1 MSAILRAA
9 SIDDLRRLACRRVP
23 RVAFDYMDGGAESE
37 NGLARNRAAFDR
49 IRLVPRYLVDVT
61 TRDITRELFGRR
73 WSMPLGVA
81 PTGLASLIW
90 PGADFMLARAAA
102 AADVPFILST
112 AATASLEEVAK
123 AAPGHGWFQLYA
135 GRDQHIVDDL
145 VRRAHAAGYPVLV
158 VTVDIPVPGK
168 RDRDIRN
175 GLTLP
180 LRPRPGTI
188 VDVLRRPAWL
198 WASARA
204 GSPRFR
210 NIEPYVKAK
219 RATSLAE
226 AMAVQTAGNFDWGR
240 LRLVRDAWPG
250 RLVVKGLMA
259 PDDVKRAADEGADG
273 VILSNHGGRQLDAG
287 PAPIELLPRA
297 LEAAGGRIPV
307 MIDSGIRHGGD
318 VLRALA
324 LGAAFCFVARA
335 TLYGVAAGGQPGAAK
350 ALAILR
356 DETDRTL
363 GQLGC
368 RALAEL
374 GPGHLWSES

>member
-1 MSAILRAA
+1 MSAIHRAA
-9 SIDDLRRLACRRVP
+9 SIEDLRRLARRRVP
-23 RVAFDYMDGGAESE
+23 RVAFDYMDGGAGSE
-37 NGLARNRAAFDR
+37 NGLTRNRAAFDR
-49 IRLVPRYLVDVT
+49 LRLVPRYLVDVT
-61 TRDITRELFGRR
+61 VRDLTTKLFGRR
-73 WSMPLGVA
+73 WSMPLGIA
-81 PTGLASLIW
+81 PTGLAGLIW
-90 PGADFMLARAAA
+90 PGADLILARAAV

-112 AATASLEEVAK
+112 AATESLEEVAK
-123 AAPGHGWFQLYA
+123 VAPDHGWFQLYA
-135 GRDQHIVDDL
+135 GRDQDIVDDL

-180 LRPRPGTI
+180 LRPRAATI
-188 VDVLRRPAWL
+188 VDVLSRPRWL
-198 WASARA
+198 LASARA

-210 NIEPYVKAK
+210 NIEPYVKTA
-219 RATSLAE
+219 RAISLAE

-240 LRLVRDAWPG
+240 LARVRDAWPG
-250 RLVVKGLMA
+250 KLVVKGLMA
-259 PDDVKRAADEGADG
+259 PEDVARAAEEGADG

-287 PAPIELLPRA
+287 VAPIEILPRA
-297 LEAAGGRIPV
+297 LEAAAGRIPV
-307 MIDSGIRHGGD
+307 MLDSGIRQGGD
-318 VLRALA
+318 VVRALA

-335 TLYGVAAGGQPGAAK
+335 TLYGVAAGGAAGAAK

-368 RALAEL
+368 RSLGEL
-374 GPGHLWSES
+374 GPDRLWTGD

>member
-1 MSAILRAA
+1 MSLARAV
-9 SIDDLRRLACRRVP
+9 SIDDLRRLARRRVP

-37 NGLARNRAAFDR
+37 SGLARNRAAFDR
-49 IRLVPRYLVDVT
+49 LRLVPRYLVDVSS
-61 TRDITRELFGRR
+61 RDISTELFGRR
-73 WSMPLGVA
+73 WAMPFGVA

-102 AADVPFILST
+102 AADVPYILST
-112 AATASLEEVAK
+112 AATASLEDVAK

-135 GRDQHIVDDL
+135 GRDQDIVDDL

-168 RDRDIRN
+168 RDRDLRN

-180 LRPRPGTI
+180 LRVSARQ
-188 VDVLRRPAWL
+188 VADVLRRPAWL
-198 WASARA
+198 LASARA
-204 GSPRFR
+204 GAPRFR
-210 NIEPYVKAK
+210 NIEPYVKAA

-226 AMAVQTAGNFDWGR
+226 AMALQTSGNFDWGR
-240 LRLVRDAWPG
+240 LKRVRAAWPG
-250 RLVVKGLMA
+250 KMVVKGLMA

-287 PAPIELLPRA
+287 PAPIELLPQA
-297 LEAAGGRIPV
+297 LAAVQGRIPI
-307 MIDSGIRHGGD
+307 MLDSGIRRGGD

-335 TLYGVAAGGQPGAAK
+335 TLYGVAAGGEAGAAR

-356 DETDRTL
+356 DEVDRTL

-368 RALAEL
+368 RALREL
-374 GPGHLWSES
+374 GPDRLWTGD

>member
-1 MSAILRAA
+1 MSVARAA
-9 SIDDLRRLACRRVP
+9 SIDDLRRLARRRVP

-37 NGLARNRAAFDR
+37 NGLARNRAAFER

-61 TRDITRELFGRR
+61 TRDISTELFGRR

-112 AATASLEEVAK
+112 AATASLEDVAK

-135 GRDQHIVDDL
+135 GRDQDIVDDL

-180 LRPRPGTI
+180 LRPRAGT
-188 VDVLRRPAWL
+188 VLDVLRRPAWL

-210 NIEPYVKAK
+210 NIEPYVKST

-226 AMAVQTAGNFDWGR
+226 AMALQTAGNFDWGR
-240 LRLVRDAWPG
+240 LALVRAAWPG
-250 RLVVKGLMA
+250 KLVVKGLMA
-259 PDDVKRAADEGADG
+259 PDDVRRAADEGADG

-287 PAPIELLPRA
+287 LAPIELLPRA
-297 LEAAGGRIPV
+297 LEAAGGRIPI
-307 MIDSGIRHGGD
+307 MLDSGIRQGGD

-335 TLYGVAAGGQPGAAK
+335 TLYGVAAGGAAGAAK

-368 RALAEL
+368 RTLGEL
-374 GPGHLWSES
+374 GPDRLWTAD

>member
-1 MSAILRAA
+1 MSVARAA
-9 SIDDLRRLACRRVP
+9 SIDDLRRLARRRVP

-49 IRLVPRYLVDVT
+49 LRLVPRYLVDVSS
-61 TRDITRELFGRR
+61 RDISTELFGRR
-73 WSMPLGVA
+73 WAMPFGVA

-102 AADVPFILST
+102 AADVPYILST
-112 AATASLEEVAK
+112 AATASLEDVAK
-123 AAPGHGWFQLYA
+123 AAPAHGWFQLYA
-135 GRDQHIVDDL
+135 GNDQAIVDDL
-145 VRRAHAAGYPVLV
+145 VRRAHEAGYPVLV

-168 RDRDIRN
+168 RDRDLRN

-180 LRPRPGTI
+180 LRSRPGLLL
-188 VDVLRRPAWL
+188 DVLRRPAWL
-198 WASARA
+198 LASARA
-204 GSPRFR
+204 GAPRFR
-210 NIEPYVKAK
+210 NIEPYVKAA

-226 AMAVQTAGNFDWGR
+226 AMALQTSGNFDWGR
-240 LRLVRDAWPG
+240 LARVRAAWPG
-250 RLVVKGLMA
+250 KMVVKGLMA

-297 LEAAGGRIPV
+297 LDAVQGRIPI
-307 MIDSGIRHGGD
+307 MLDSGIRRGGD

-335 TLYGVAAGGQPGAAK
+335 TLYGVAAGGEPGAAK

-356 DETDRTL
+356 DEVDRTL
-363 GQLGC
+363 GQIGC

-374 GPGHLWSES
+374 GPDRLWTGD